1 MKKICLICLAL
12 VLALGALG
20 VGYAMWSDEV
30 VIEGTVDT
38 GTLRLGIW
46 RAVVER
52 IEQGGGVEQQKD
64 VATVELSFEGP
75 ILKKEFQGF
84 PGERWAYEKLKVALN
99 NSYPDLTV
107 DVAFYMAC
115 VGSIPV
121 HISAINISDPSEY
134 LTWEWVVK
142 PVQGSPGP
150 HYGHFYRTGDPEK
163 EPVINI
169 TLGGLQICQQFH
181 WCDWDKADLIIH
193 VKQPAEQDH
202 EYQFLVEIEGEQ
214 FDE

>member
-1 MKKICLICLAL
+1 MKKIGLLCLAL
-12 VLALGALG
+12 VLALGTLG

-64 VATVELSFEGP
+64 VATVDLSFEGP

-84 PGERWAYEKLKVALN
+84 QGERWAYEKLKIALN
-99 NSYPDLTV
+99 NTYPDLTV
-107 DVAFYMAC
+107 DVGFYFAC

-121 HISAINISDPSEY
+121 HISAINISDPSGY
-134 LTWEWVVK
+134 LTWKWE
-142 PVQGSPGP
+142 SPP
-150 HYGHFYRTGDPEK
+150 TSSPFYGHFYRTGDLEE

-169 TLGGLQICQQFH
+169 TIGGGLQVCQQMH
-181 WCDWDKADLIIH
+181 WCDWSKADLIIH
-193 VKQPAEQDH
+193 VKQTAEQDH
-202 EYQFLVEIEGEQ
+202 EYNFEVKVVGEQ
-214 FDE
+214 WAE